1 MYDEGKKTL
10 SCESQ
15 QSEIR
20 FLFSWTTL
28 LGRGAY
34 TEPSPFFVAFE
45 RHAKSSNPCQ
55 IFLKDNFCPS
65 CIYVVIFLDMSDPKK
80 GFSFLWLEL
89 KGSNTIKLSGMRLD
103 L

>member
-1 MYDEGKKTL
+1 MMKEKTL
-10 SCESQ
+10 SRESQ
-15 QSEIR
+15 QIEIR

-55 IFLKDNFCPS
+55 IF
-65 CIYVVIFLDMSDPKK
+65 V
-80 GFSFLWLEL
+80 E
-89 KGSNTIKLSGMRLD
+89 R
-103 L
+103 